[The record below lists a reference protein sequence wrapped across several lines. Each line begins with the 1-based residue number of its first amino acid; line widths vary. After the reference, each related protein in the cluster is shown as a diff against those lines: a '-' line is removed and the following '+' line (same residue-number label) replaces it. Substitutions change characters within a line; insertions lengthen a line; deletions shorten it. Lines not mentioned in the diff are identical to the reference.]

1 MRERTP
7 ERSAFLRYPNR
18 LTRSKPSRGSG
29 GQSICT
35 RSHVPGKHGTVS
47 PEFMRCFIV
56 VAGHLTM
63 VIFGERG
70 IAPDEVTGRRLK
82 CAPGPD
88 DMVYE
93 ADRPRLS

>member
-1 MRERTP
+1 
-7 ERSAFLRYPNR
+7 
-18 LTRSKPSRGSG
+18 
-29 GQSICT
+29 
-35 RSHVPGKHGTVS
+35 
-47 PEFMRCFIV
+47 
-56 VAGHLTM
+56 M